1 MHRRTAAAV
10 AAVAAL
16 GASAVAVA
24 PASAAKKQITI
35 KGGTQFK
42 AGKFIKD
49 NQHFQTPAKNK
60 VKSGATVKVVN
71 KTKGE
76 PHTITFTD
84 EGSSCR
90 SPSTSTR
97 ALMTNLLTAHQVD
110 PNNEEAPPGVFT
122 VDDGAAA
129 RRRRHLEVNS
139 PFTDTSATGDSAFIA
154 PGQNG
159 PSFKVTAT
167 KGSTLY
173 FFCAVHPWMSGKL
186 KVQLVRCSRP
196 SPAGGA
202 GDCTREG

>member
-10 AAVAAL
+10 VAVAAL

-24 PASAAKKQITI
+24 PASAAKNQITI

-60 VKSGATVKVVN
+60 VKAGATVKVVN
-71 KTKGE
+71 KTQGE
-76 PHTITFTD
+76 PHTLTFTTKALVPKSFD
-84 EGSSCR
+84 VNQG
-90 SPSTSTR
+90 
-97 ALMTNLLTAHQVD
+97 LMTNLLTAHQVD

-122 VDDGAAA
+122 VDDGQPLADGATW
-129 RRRRHLEVNS
+129 EVNS
-139 PFTDTSATGDSAFIA
+139 PFTDTSAAGDSAFIA

-159 PSFKVTAT
+159 PSFKVTAA

-186 KVQLVRCSRP
+186 KVR
-196 SPAGGA
+196 
-202 GDCTREG
+202 

>member
-24 PASAAKKQITI
+24 PASAAKNQITI
-35 KGGTQFK
+35 KGGTIFK

-49 NQHFQTPAKNK
+49 NQRFVTPAKNK
-60 VKSGATVKVVN
+60 VKAGATVKVVN
-71 KTKGE
+71 KTQGE
-76 PHTITFTD
+76 PHTLTFTTKQFVPQSFD
-84 EGSSCR
+84 VNE
-90 SPSTSTR
+90 
-97 ALMTNLLTAHQVD
+97 ALMGNLFTAHQVD

-122 VDDGAAA
+122 VDDGQALADGA
-129 RRRRHLEVNS
+129 TWEVNS
-139 PFTDTSATGDSAFIA
+139 PFTDTSANGDSAFIA

-186 KVQLVRCSRP
+186 RVK
-196 SPAGGA
+196 
-202 GDCTREG
+202 